1 MCCARRW
8 GDRMEYL
15 AIAYVL
21 IAVVLIGYFVNLR
34 QRMQAVERE
43 RALIEARND

>member
-1 MCCARRW
+1 
-8 GDRMEYL
+8 MEYL

-43 RALIEARND
+43 RALIESKND